1 MKIYKIKQLAQLTFF
16 LWSYSPF
23 NAIASTTNLTRNNIE
38 EVSKLEYSQIMQFD
52 FDDNY
57 QGEDNQKIS
66 SEQDPFENFNRKVF
80 AINEIIDKNIAL
92 PIAKTYRKLIPKEVR
107 SCFNNFSNNLM
118 SPFSFVN
125 SAIQGNGSNTMAGFS
140 SFLINSTI
148 GIGGLFDVAGKKNIT
163 YQREDFGQTLG
174 RYGVKSGPYLI
185 LPILGPSDVR
195 DFTGFAVEKFIDP
208 MSINGLELGKN
219 NIAFNNNI
227 ISTSY
232 SALTLVSN
240 REGLIEII
248 DGIRE
253 NSLDPYSTLR
263 SAYLQRR
270 QSLINNKL

>member
-1 MKIYKIKQLAQLTFF
+1 
-16 LWSYSPF
+16 
-23 NAIASTTNLTRNNIE
+23 
-38 EVSKLEYSQIMQFD
+38 
-52 FDDNY
+52 
-57 QGEDNQKIS
+57 
-66 SEQDPFENFNRKVF
+66 
-80 AINEIIDKNIAL
+80 
-92 PIAKTYRKLIPKEVR
+92 
-107 SCFNNFSNNLM
+107 
-118 SPFSFVN
+118 
-125 SAIQGNGSNTMAGFS
+125 
-140 SFLINSTI
+140 
-148 GIGGLFDVAGKKNIT
+148 
-163 YQREDFGQTLG
+163 
-174 RYGVKSGPYLI
+174 
-185 LPILGPSDVR
+185 
-195 DFTGFAVEKFIDP
+195 